1 MYNVQCTI
9 FNFFSRVVY
18 MYTAVFSNILAKANF
33 KNPQSI
39 NRTKYKF
46 VTVIFHTFFCQ
57 IITTYQYVK
66 CLVKEIKFEK
76 FVLHIEK

>member
-1 MYNVQCTI
+1 MYVCMY
-9 FNFFSRVVY
+9 V
-18 MYTAVFSNILAKANF
+18 YTAVFSNILAKANF

-66 CLVKEIKFEK
+66 CLVKEIRFEK
-76 FVLHIEK
+76 FVFILKRVNTKN